1 MILVYPP
8 TWSKKKKKKKNSLK
22 DISYLIVIAQ
32 KSSDSLKHKSV
43 C

>member
-8 TWSKKKKKKKNSLK
+8 TWSKKKNSLK
-22 DISYLIVIAQ
+22 NISYLIVIAQ

>member
-8 TWSKKKKKKKNSLK
+8 TWSKKKKKKNSLK

>member
-8 TWSKKKKKKKNSLK
+8 TWSKKKKNSLK
-22 DISYLIVIAQ
+22 NISYLIVIAQ

>member
-8 TWSKKKKKKKNSLK
+8 TWSKKKKKPLK